1 MGRQNHKHLVL
12 KCNKGINQQADL
24 ADPDECADALNVW
37 APNGAIEQRPGFS
50 GYDSMFVAG
59 DAIET
64 QSQEVHVLSA
74 LGVYSSAAEGAK
86 VALDDHPVGGH
97 WFLGFSEITDL
108 GSDDDRAQLLSFKGA
123 FDGTKNNANATWMR
137 ADYWNGTEWK
147 YIRVS
152 ERLSTTKSSKHLD
165 SAGTSAYALSFVS
178 PADWA
183 SSVINSR
190 TAYYLRFTIQDNALD
205 DEVEIN
211 NAAGSL
217 QSVSPVHDVTRGL
230 FVAQFKTKK
239 RYFYL
244 LNPSA
249 GLRAVLGSTLDM
261 EDYSNSGTETRVVAD
276 ELASIAV
283 VPQFDEA
290 FVAYGGMVTRFE
302 AAEGLSSTVGAN
314 VAKVE
319 DADFAVGEG
328 ARFDPT
334 FIALLAE
341 WPRARFITFYNG
353 MLWCAGIDGEQ
364 FTVKWS
370 ASAPFHRVWSALSF
384 SVLMED
390 DNSPITGL
398 SALGENVVV
407 FKSDSVWIMVNV
419 GENPATG
426 LDDFQPIRVVAGVG
440 CVSNASIQRIR
451 GGLIFLAEDGVYRF
465 DGTPNIVKLSDR
477 IGKTIESISPSRR
490 NLAASVHW
498 RTKSCYLLS
507 VAVDGSHD
515 NNRTIVYDYKNDAFW
530 LWDVPAK
537 LWLLDEDAH
546 DNERLYFINQYA
558 QVFEM
563 GAGNH
568 DHGAA
573 ISSNILT
580 QRIGENLNTK
590 ITIRQ
595 VEVLSDNRTSSL
607 SVAVRHNDDEN
618 SETTGTLDLTD
629 STEATYGTAVDGV
642 DKYVQDRRRPRRL
655 SYRKQGDWLQVKI
668 SHSTK
673 NTPMTIA
680 GIDVGYVPGGRR

>member
-1 MGRQNHKHLVL
+1 
-12 KCNKGINQQADL
+12 
-24 ADPDECADALNVW
+24 
-37 APNGAIEQRPGFS
+37 
-50 GYDSMFVAG
+50 
-59 DAIET
+59 
-64 QSQEVHVLSA
+64 
-74 LGVYSSAAEGAK
+74 
-86 VALDDHPVGGH
+86 
-97 WFLGFSEITDL
+97 
-108 GSDDDRAQLLSFKGA
+108 
-123 FDGTKNNANATWMR
+123 
-137 ADYWNGTEWK
+137 
-147 YIRVS
+147 
-152 ERLSTTKSSKHLD
+152 
-165 SAGTSAYALSFVS
+165 
-178 PADWA
+178 
-183 SSVINSR
+183 
-190 TAYYLRFTIQDNALD
+190 
-205 DEVEIN
+205 
-211 NAAGSL
+211 
-217 QSVSPVHDVTRGL
+217 
-230 FVAQFKTKK
+230 
-239 RYFYL
+239 
-244 LNPSA
+244 
-249 GLRAVLGSTLDM
+249 
-261 EDYSNSGTETRVVAD
+261 
-276 ELASIAV
+276 
-283 VPQFDEA
+283 
-290 FVAYGGMVTRFE
+290 
-302 AAEGLSSTVGAN
+302 VGAN
-314 VAKVE
+314 VAAVE

-370 ASAPFHRVWSALSF
+370 AAAPFHRVWPALSF

-490 NLAASVHW
+490 HLAASVHW

-515 NNRTIVYDYKNDAFW
+515 NNRTIVYDYKNDALW

-563 GAGNH
+563 GDGNH

-629 STEATYGTAVDGV
+629 STEAVYGTAVDGV

>member
-1 MGRQNHKHLVL
+1 
-12 KCNKGINQQADL
+12 
-24 ADPDECADALNVW
+24 
-37 APNGAIEQRPGFS
+37 
-50 GYDSMFVAG
+50 
-59 DAIET
+59 
-64 QSQEVHVLSA
+64 
-74 LGVYSSAAEGAK
+74 
-86 VALDDHPVGGH
+86 
-97 WFLGFSEITDL
+97 
-108 GSDDDRAQLLSFKGA
+108 
-123 FDGTKNNANATWMR
+123 
-137 ADYWNGTEWK
+137 
-147 YIRVS
+147 
-152 ERLSTTKSSKHLD
+152 
-165 SAGTSAYALSFVS
+165 
-178 PADWA
+178 
-183 SSVINSR
+183 
-190 TAYYLRFTIQDNALD
+190 
-205 DEVEIN
+205 
-211 NAAGSL
+211 
-217 QSVSPVHDVTRGL
+217 
-230 FVAQFKTKK
+230 
-239 RYFYL
+239 
-244 LNPSA
+244 
-249 GLRAVLGSTLDM
+249 
-261 EDYSNSGTETRVVAD
+261 
-276 ELASIAV
+276 
-283 VPQFDEA
+283 
-290 FVAYGGMVTRFE
+290 
-302 AAEGLSSTVGAN
+302 
-314 VAKVE
+314 
-319 DADFAVGEG
+319 
-328 ARFDPT
+328 
-334 FIALLAE
+334 
-341 WPRARFITFYNG
+341 
-353 MLWCAGIDGEQ
+353 
-364 FTVKWS
+364 
-370 ASAPFHRVWSALSF
+370 
-384 SVLMED
+384 
-390 DNSPITGL
+390 
-398 SALGENVVV
+398 
-407 FKSDSVWIMVNV
+407 
-419 GENPATG
+419 
-426 LDDFQPIRVVAGVG
+426 VVAGVG

-490 NLAASVHW
+490 HLSASVHW

-563 GAGNH
+563 GDGNH

-618 SETTGTLDLTD
+618 SETIGTLDLTD
-629 STEATYGTAVDGV
+629 STEAVYGTAVDGV